1 LHRGVRPDNLAF
13 LPGEPHNLS
22 DSYRTPGMAPVLRFL
37 EQRKKRPW
45 KRVTSARLAAASAL
59 VGLLAL
65 AALRGKGF
73 IPVIDHAN
81 LVFHEAGHVIFG
93 LLGETLGLYGGTLG
107 QLAFPCVVVVS
118 FWSRREPISF
128 VLGGVWLS
136 ENLLNI
142 ARYVGD
148 ARARVLPLVGSGE
161 HDWAEILSRWG
172 ALASDI
178 RIASVVN
185 AMGWAGFMA
194 AWGWVVWRW
203 WRDRRWGD
211 EQGTLEGGT

>member
-1 LHRGVRPDNLAF
+1 MHRGARPDDLAF
-13 LPGEPHNLS
+13 LRGESHNLP
-22 DSYRTPGMAPVLRFL
+22 DPYQTPGMASVLRFL
-37 EQRKKRPW
+37 EQLGKRPW
-45 KRVTSARLAAASAL
+45 KRVTTARLVAASAL

-65 AALRGKGF
+65 TALRGKGF

-118 FWSRREPISF
+118 FWLRGEPISF

-148 ARARVLPLVGSGE
+148 ARARVLPLVGSGQ

-172 ALASDI
+172 ALALDT
-178 RIASVVN
+178 RIASALN
-185 AMGWAGFMA
+185 AVGWTGIMA

-203 WRDRRWGD
+203 WVDRRWGD
-211 EQGTLEGGT
+211 EQGALEGGA